1 MLSGIGTVFATDIV
15 AVDET
20 AVDVAGRATVIVAA
34 VSIAV
39 VSIVVVVVGDTQ
51 FCGVMDRRMVGV
63 IGETNMQRAARWQ

>member
-1 MLSGIGTVFATDIV
+1 MLL
-15 AVDET
+15 
-20 AVDVAGRATVIVAA
+20 VAGRATVFVAA

-63 IGETNMQRAARWQ
+63 MGETNMQRAARWQ